1 VQRRFRDAA
10 DRVARAEVA
19 LNSFRRAHNL
29 AEPEQQL
36 SSELVQRATLD
47 AQLKAKYVELQTMS
61 QFRGP
66 ESNELASIR
75 SDIAGLQ
82 AQIARTT
89 TPRTGPAGPNVA
101 RLTDLSLH
109 YLELF
114 RDLKFQQ
121 SIYDIYQRSA
131 EQVEVEELASESA
144 SYIQVIDPAYIEAN
158 RQFNIW
164 AIALFAAIV
173 LLALFTEWYAP
184 ATGLF
189 TSRVEREKRQI
200 LEYAE

>member
-1 VQRRFRDAA
+1 
-10 DRVARAEVA
+10 
-19 LNSFRRAHNL
+19 
-29 AEPEQQL
+29 
-36 SSELVQRATLD
+36 
-47 AQLKAKYVELQTMS
+47 
-61 QFRGP
+61 
-66 ESNELASIR
+66 
-75 SDIAGLQ
+75 
-82 AQIARTT
+82 
-89 TPRTGPAGPNVA
+89 
-101 RLTDLSLH
+101 LSLH